1 MQKMLGDLTKAC
13 KNMDYGNVIDN
24 INNYRKTEN
33 NNNDDDIWLIEICK
47 NYSIIQCKWLGLI
60 KTD

>member
-33 NNNDDDIWLIEICK
+33 NNNDDDI
-47 NYSIIQCKWLGLI
+47 
-60 KTD
+60 